1 MQALPLT
8 AIFLVSLLLALILIE
23 AGYRVGLYV
32 HRRPDQEQAAPVG
45 GMVAAV
51 LALLAFL
58 MAFTF
63 GFAANVFQ
71 TKRQVLLEEA
81 NAIGTTYLRA
91 DLLTESHRGTV
102 RDLLREYVDVRLEVA
117 RTGDVEAAMA
127 RSEELHAKL
136 WAEAMAGAAE
146 QPNSPMVGLFIQSL
160 NEVIDLHA
168 TRLQVA
174 VRSRIPV
181 SIWMALFVVAAMG
194 LGSMG
199 YQAGLS
205 GSSRSI
211 AVVAVAFA
219 FSVVVWLITDL
230 DRTREGLLRI
240 SQHAMVDLQ
249 RSIAAPP

>member
-1 MQALPLT
+1 MTVGIPDQA
-8 AIFLVSLLLALILIE
+8 AIRELE
-23 AGYRVGLYV
+23 EETGYRAGVYMHG
-32 HRRPDQEQAAPVG
+32 RADQEQAAPVG

-58 MAFTF
+58 LAFTF

-71 TKRQVLLEEA
+71 IKRQVLLEEA
-81 NAIGTTYLRA
+81 NAIGTAYLRA
-91 DLLTESHRGTV
+91 DLLTESHRGSV

-117 RTGDVEAAMA
+117 RTGDVETAIA

-146 QPNSPMVGLFIQSL
+146 QPNSPMIGLFVQAL

-174 VRSRIPV
+174 VRSRIPPT
-181 SIWMALFVVAAMG
+181 IWLALLVVAVMG

-205 GSSRSI
+205 GSSRSVV
-211 AVVAVAFA
+211 VVAVAFA
-219 FSVVVWLITDL
+219 FSVVVWLIADL
-230 DRTREGLLRI
+230 DRTREGMLRI
-240 SQHAMVDLQ
+240 SQQPMMDLQ
-249 RSIAAPP
+249 RSISAPP